1 MPWNSLLFALVGGFL
16 FDTLWN
22 RTKYNARRVDG
33 QRLLLQ
39 SALWGV
45 LLLILSYLIIRW
57 ISLYAPGLQQWWQS
71 LVIYRGLSVPLLAM
85 VLGGTLPWLLNLF
98 WREDLQNLKSY
109 KRFSDFFG
117 AVLYQA
123 QLDNNPVLIDL
134 RNGKSYVG
142 KVIECNTPGHHD
154 KSGSVLLQPLLSGY
168 RSDENHELVLTTDYA
183 TWTSLIVRQVEQALD
198 EAKNERDVVA
208 EANKRLAFLQI
219 AVFTADISTVRP
231 FNHEIYTLF
240 NRPTL
245 RPGRPW
251 GGIRS

>member
-16 FDTLWN
+16 FDSLWN
-22 RTKYNARRVDG
+22 RTKYNSRRVDG

-57 ISLYAPGLQQWWQS
+57 LSFNVPAVQQSWQS

-85 VLGGTLPWLLNLF
+85 VLGGTLPLFLNLF
-98 WREDLQNLKSY
+98 WQEDLQNLKSY

-117 AVLYQA
+117 ALLYQA

-154 KSGSVLLQPLLSGY
+154 KSGSVLIQPLLSGY
-168 RSDENHELVLTTDYA
+168 RSGEVYELVLTTDYA
-183 TWTSLIVRQVEQALD
+183 TWTSQIVRQAEQALEEQTNET
-198 EAKNERDVVA
+198 EALA
-208 EANKRLAFLQI
+208 EANRSLAFMQI
-219 AVFTADISTVRP
+219 AFFTADILTVRP
-231 FNHEIYTLF
+231 FDHEIYTDF

-245 RPGRPW
+245 RERRPW
-251 GGIRS
+251 GNTRL

>member
-45 LLLILSYLIIRW
+45 LLLIVSYLNVRW

-98 WREDLQNLKSY
+98 WREDLQNLRSY

-134 RNGKSYVG
+134 KNGKSYVG

-154 KSGSVLLQPLLSGY
+154 KSGSVLIQPLLSGY

-183 TWTSLIVRQVEQALD
+183 TWTSQIVRQAEQALAEQTNEK
-198 EAKNERDVVA
+198 EAMAK
-208 EANKRLAFLQI
+208 ANRSLAFMQI
-219 AVFTADISTVRP
+219 ALFTADISTVRP
-231 FNHEIYTLF
+231 FDLEIYTVF
-240 NRPTL
+240 NRPKL
-245 RPGRPW
+245 RQRRAW
-251 GGIRS
+251 GN